1 LNLSTQRRY
10 LLFVP
15 LFLAASAL
23 IGGLVGP
30 GAGTLAAASQASQR
44 NASTSSDEDLKTS
57 IEAFTKVYD
66 IVDQNYSDKLSAD
79 KAIYKGAI
87 PGMLRTLD
95 PHSNFF
101 DPKEFGALREEQHGM
116 YYGIGMLIGA
126 QPRTGKPMVIHPFG
140 GTPAYKAGIRPG
152 DLLLEVNDKRVDTL
166 TTTEVADLLKG
177 PRNTKVQVVVSR
189 EGAAK
194 PITFNLVRD
203 EIPRNSV
210 DTAFWVKPGIAY
222 MRIQSF
228 TETTS
233 KEVEDN
239 LKALGEQNI
248 KGLILDLRENPGG
261 LLQEGVA
268 TAGHW
273 LDRGQVVVS
282 SHGRAYSDKPYVAR
296 GSQYGE
302 NYPMVV
308 LVNRYSASAA
318 EIVAGALQDHDRAWI
333 LGDTTFGKGL
343 VQTVYPL
350 SDSTGLALT
359 TQHYYTPSGRLI
371 QRNYSNISFLDYYY
385 GKRSETKD
393 PTDIKQ
399 TDLGR
404 TVYGG
409 GGITPDE
416 KFVPAKLDAFEIN
429 VLRKNAFFNFSAAF
443 FANHDTKLPKGWVPD
458 ETVLE
463 GFHDYLIK
471 QAVPFTEA
479 DWTANHAWVRDQLRA
494 EMYITAFSYEDSQ
507 RVSVEQ
513 DPEVQKAIDAMQKAA
528 KLQLQSRSHFEKQ
541 QASLR

>member
-1 LNLSTQRRY
+1 LNLSSQRRY
-10 LLFVP
+10 FLYIPLFVG
-15 LFLAASAL
+15 ACA
-23 IGGLVGP
+23 IVGGLFGP
-30 GAGTLAAASQASQR
+30 GAGALAASQDSER
-44 NASTSSDEDLKTS
+44 NASITSDEDLKAS
-57 IEAFTKVYD
+57 IESFTKVYD
-66 IVDQNYSDKLSAD
+66 LVDQNYADKLSSD

-101 DPKEFGALREEQHGM
+101 DPKEFAGLREEQHGM
-116 YYGIGMLIGA
+116 YFGIGMLIGA

-140 GTPAYKAGIRPG
+140 GTPAYRAGIRPG
-152 DLLLEVNDKRVDTL
+152 DMLMEVNDKRVDTL
-166 TTTEVADLLKG
+166 NTTEVAEMLKG
-177 PRNTKVQVVVSR
+177 PKGTKVQVVVNR
-189 EGAAK
+189 EGSEK

-210 DTAFWVKPGIAY
+210 DTAFWVKPGVAY

-239 LKALGEQNI
+239 LKALGEQNV

-282 SHGRAYSDKPYVAR
+282 HKGRVFTEKPYVAR

-302 NYPMVV
+302 NYPIVV

-350 SDSTGLALT
+350 TDNTGLALT

-385 GKRSETKD
+385 GKRAETKD
-393 PTDIKQ
+393 PMDVKQ

-416 KFVPAKLDAFEIN
+416 KFEPAKLDAFELN
-429 VLRKNAFFNFSAAF
+429 TARKNAFFGFSAAY
-443 FANHDTKLPKGWVPD
+443 FASHDTKLAKGWVPD
-458 ETVLE
+458 EGVLE
-463 GFHDYLIK
+463 DFHNYLMK
-471 QAVPFTEA
+471 QGVQFTEA
-479 DWTANHAWVRDQLRA
+479 DWTRDHTWLRDQLRA

-507 RVSVEQ
+507 RIAVEQ
-513 DPEVQKAIDAMQKAA
+513 DPEVLKAIDALPKAA
-528 KLQLQSRSHFEKQ
+528 NLLAQSKARFEKQ
-541 QASLR
+541 RASLR

>member
-1 LNLSTQRRY
+1 MSSYRRQS
-10 LLFVP
+10 LLIFV
-15 LFLAASAL
+15 FLLICAL
-23 IGGLVGP
+23 VGGIFGP
-30 GAGTLAAASQASQR
+30 GARPVLAAQH
-44 NASTSSDEDLKTS
+44 NASITSDEDLKAS
-57 IEAFTKVYD
+57 IESFTKVYD
-66 IVDQNYSDKLSAD
+66 LVDANYADKLSAD

-101 DPKEFGALREEQHGM
+101 DPKDFAGLREEQHGK
-116 YYGIGMLIGA
+116 YYGIGMLLGA
-126 QPRTGKPMVIHPFG
+126 QPRTGKPMVVHPFG
-140 GTPAYKAGIRPG
+140 GSPAYKAGLRPG
-152 DLLLEVNDKRVDTL
+152 DLLLEVNGKRVDNA
-166 TTTEVADLLKG
+166 TTTEVADMLRG
-177 PRNTKVQVVVSR
+177 PKDTKVQVVATR
-189 EGAAK
+189 EGVAK
-194 PITFNLVRD
+194 PLVFNLVRG

-210 DTAFWVKPGIAY
+210 DEAFWVRPGIAF
-222 MRIQSF
+222 MRIQQF

-282 SHGRAYSDKPYVAR
+282 HKGRAYSEKPYLAH

-302 NYPMVV
+302 TYPIVV

-350 SDSTGLALT
+350 SDNTGLALT

-371 QRNYSNISFLDYYY
+371 QRDYSNLSFLDYYY
-385 GKRSETKD
+385 GKRKETNNPMD
-393 PTDIKQ
+393 VKQ

-404 TVYGG
+404 VVYGG

-416 KFVPAKLDAFEIN
+416 KYDAPKLDGFELN
-429 VLRKNAFFNFSAAF
+429 VMRKNSFFNFVPFYFS
-443 FANHDTKLPKGWVPD
+443 NHATKLASGWVPT
-458 ETVLE
+458 EEVLND
-463 GFHDYLIK
+463 FHDFVMK
-471 QAVPFTEA
+471 QGVQFTEA
-479 DWTANHAWVRDQLRA
+479 DWTRDHDWIRNQLRQ

-507 RVSVEQ
+507 KVAYEQ
-513 DPEVQKAIDAMQKAA
+513 DPEVQKAIEAMPKAA
-528 KLQLQSRSHFEKQ
+528 HLLAESKSRFAKQ
-541 QASLR
+541 RASR

>member
-1 LNLSTQRRY
+1 LSSQRRY
-10 LLFVP
+10 FLLIP

-23 IGGLVGP
+23 VGGLVGP
-30 GAGTLAAASQASQR
+30 GAGTVSAAPQAAQR
-44 NASTSSDEDLKTS
+44 NASATSDEDLKAS
-57 IEAFTKVYD
+57 IESFTKIYD
-66 IVDQNYSDKLSAD
+66 LVDQNYSDKLSSD

-101 DPKEFGALREEQHGM
+101 DPKEYAGLREEQHGM
-116 YYGIGMLIGA
+116 YYGIGMLIGP

-152 DLLLEVNDKRVDTL
+152 DLLMEVNDKRVDDL
-166 TTTEVADLLKG
+166 NTTEVADMLKG
-177 PRNTKVQVVVSR
+177 PKGTKVQVTVRR
-189 EGAAK
+189 EGATK
-194 PITFNLVRD
+194 PIAFNLIRD

-233 KEVEDN
+233 HEVDDN

-261 LLQEGVA
+261 LLTEGVA

-282 SHGRAYSDKPYVAR
+282 HKGRAFSEKPYVAR
-296 GSQYGE
+296 GSQFGE
-302 NYPMVV
+302 SYPIVV

-333 LGDTTFGKGL
+333 LGDVTFGKGL
-343 VQTVYPL
+343 VQTIFPL
-350 SDSTGLALT
+350 NDNTGLALT

-385 GKRSETKD
+385 GKRTDAKD

-416 KFVPAKLDAFEIN
+416 KFEPTKLDAFELG
-429 VLRKNAFFNFSAAF
+429 VARKNAFFGFSAKYF
-443 FANHDTKLPKGWVPD
+443 SEHDTKLEKGWIPD
-458 ETVLE
+458 EAVIE
-463 GFHDYLIK
+463 SFHDYLLK
-471 QAVPFTEA
+471 QGVKFSEA
-479 DWTANHAWVRDQLRA
+479 DWAKDHTWVRDQLRA
-494 EMYITAFSYEDSQ
+494 EMYVTAFSYEDSQ
-507 RVSVEQ
+507 RVGVEQ
-513 DPEVQKAIDAMQKAA
+513 DPEVQKAIDAMPKAA
-528 KLQLQSRSHFEKQ
+528 SLLAQSKTRFEKQ
-541 QASLR
+541 RASLR

>member
-1 LNLSTQRRY
+1 LSSPRRY
-10 LLFVP
+10 FLFVP
-15 LFLAASAL
+15 LFLVCCAL
-23 IGGLVGP
+23 LGGYLGSGVH
-30 GAGTLAAASQASQR
+30 ALAAQAPPQV
-44 NASTSSDEDLKTS
+44 TSSASDEDLKAS
-57 IEAFTKVYD
+57 IESFTKVYD
-66 IVDQNYSDKLSAD
+66 IVDQDSAAKLSPD

-101 DPKEFGALREEQHGM
+101 DPKEFSGLREEQHGM

-152 DLLLEVNDKRVDTL
+152 DLLVEVNDKRVDNL
-166 TTTEVADLLKG
+166 NTTEVADLLKG
-177 PRNTKVQVVVSR
+177 PKGTKVQVVVAR
-189 EGAAK
+189 EGSSK
-194 PITFNLVRD
+194 PLTFNLIRD

-210 DTAFWVKPGIAY
+210 DTAIWVKPGIAY

-228 TETTS
+228 TETTG
-233 KEVEDN
+233 KELEDN
-239 LKALGEQNI
+239 LKTLGEPNI

-282 SHGRAYSDKPYVAR
+282 HKGRAFSEKPYLAR
-296 GSQYGE
+296 GSEYGE
-302 NYPMVV
+302 SYPIVV

-350 SDSTGLALT
+350 SDNTGLALT

-385 GKRSETKD
+385 GKRTESKN
-393 PTDIKQ
+393 PTDVKQ

-404 TVYGG
+404 VVYGG

-416 KFVPAKLDAFEIN
+416 KYEPPKMDAFELN
-429 VLRKNAFFNFSAAF
+429 VARKNSFFKYSAYYF
-443 FANHDTKLPKGWVPD
+443 GDHSTKLPKGWGPD
-458 ETVLE
+458 EGLME
-463 GFHDYLIK
+463 NFHDWLLK
-471 QAVPFTEA
+471 QGIQFTEA
-479 DWTANHAWVRDQLRA
+479 DWTRDHTWLRDQLRS
-494 EMYITAFSYEDSQ
+494 EMYITGFSYEDHQ
-507 RVSVEQ
+507 KLDVQQ
-513 DPEVQKAIDAMQKAA
+513 DPEIQKAVEAMPKAA
-528 KLQLQSRSHFEKQ
+528 SLLAQSKARFEKQ
-541 QASLR
+541 RASLR

>member
-1 LNLSTQRRY
+1 MSSQRRY

-15 LFLAASAL
+15 LFLVACAL
-23 IGGLVGP
+23 VGGLFGP
-30 GAGTLAAASQASQR
+30 GAQRVSAASPQH
-44 NASTSSDEDLKTS
+44 NASATSDDDLKAS
-57 IEAFTKVYD
+57 IESFTKVYD
-66 IVDQNYSDKLSAD
+66 VVDQNYADKLSAD

-101 DPKEFGALREEQHGM
+101 DPKEFAGLREEQHGM
-116 YYGIGMLIGA
+116 YFGIGMLIGA

-140 GTPAYKAGIRPG
+140 GSPAYKAGLRPG
-152 DLLLEVNDKRVDTL
+152 DILLEVNDKRVDNL
-166 TTTEVADLLKG
+166 STTEVADLLRGPKG
-177 PRNTKVQVVVSR
+177 TKVQVVVNRDS
-189 EGAAK
+189 ASK
-194 PITFNLVRD
+194 PITFNLVRG

-210 DTAFWVKPGIAY
+210 DTAFWIRPGIAY

-239 LKALGEQNI
+239 LKALGEPNI

-268 TAGHW
+268 VAGHW

-282 SHGRAYSDKPYVAR
+282 HKGRAYSEKPYLAK
-296 GSQYGE
+296 GSTYGE
-302 NYPMVV
+302 SYPIVV

-350 SDSTGLALT
+350 SDNTGLALT

-371 QRNYSNISFLDYYY
+371 QRDYSNVSFLDYYY
-385 GKRSETKD
+385 GKRAQANN
-393 PTDIKQ
+393 PTDVKQ

-404 TVYGG
+404 VVYGG

-416 KFVPAKLDAFEIN
+416 KFDAPKTDAFEVS
-429 VLRKNAFFNFSAAF
+429 VLRKNAFFNFSNHYF
-443 FANHDTKLPKGWVPD
+443 STHDTKLAQGWAPSED
-458 ETVLE
+458 LLND
-463 GFHDYLIK
+463 FHDYLMK
-471 QAVPFTEA
+471 NGVDFTEA
-479 DWTANHAWVRDQLRA
+479 DWTRDHSWLRDELRQ
-494 EMYITAFSYEDSQ
+494 EMYVTAFSYEDSQ
-507 RVSVEQ
+507 KIAVEQ
-513 DPEVQKAIDAMQKAA
+513 DLEVQKAMDALPKAA
-528 KLQLQSRSHFEKQ
+528 HLLAEAKNRYEKQ
-541 QASLR
+541 RASR

>member
-1 LNLSTQRRY
+1 MSKRRY
-10 LLFVP
+10 LLFIP
-15 LFLAASAL
+15 LFLVVCAIA
-23 IGGLVGP
+23 GGLFGP
-30 GAGTLAAASQASQR
+30 GATPAAAQLLQR
-44 NASTSSDEDLKTS
+44 NASPTSDEDLRTS
-57 IEAFTKVYD
+57 LKSFTKVYD
-66 IVDQNYSDKLSAD
+66 IVDQNYADKLSAD
-79 KAIYKGAI
+79 KGIYKGAI

-101 DPKEFGALREEQHGM
+101 DPKEFAGLREEQHGM
-116 YYGIGMLIGA
+116 YYGIGMLIGP

-152 DLLLEVNDKRVDTL
+152 DMLLEVNDKRVDTL
-166 TTTEVADLLKG
+166 TTTEVADMLKG
-177 PRNTKVQVVVSR
+177 PKGTKVQVIVNR
-189 EGAAK
+189 EGATK
-194 PITFNLVRD
+194 PITFNMMRD

-228 TETTS
+228 PETTGR
-233 KEVEDN
+233 EVEEN
-239 LKALGEQNI
+239 LKMLGEQNI

-261 LLQEGVA
+261 LLDQGVA

-273 LDRGQVVVS
+273 LDRGQTVVS
-282 SHGRAYSDKPYVAR
+282 HKGRAYPEKPYLAR

-302 NYPMVV
+302 NYAIVV

-333 LGDTTFGKGL
+333 LGDVTFGKGL

-350 SDSTGLALT
+350 PDNTGLALT

-385 GKRSETKD
+385 GKHGEQKD
-393 PTDIKQ
+393 PMDVKQ

-416 KFVPAKLDAFEIN
+416 KFEPAKLDPFEIAIM
-429 VLRKNAFFNFSAAF
+429 RKNAFFGFSSGY
-443 FANHDTKLPKGWVPD
+443 FASHDTKLAKGWSPD
-458 ETVLE
+458 ESVMESL
-463 GFHDYLIK
+463 HDYLMK
-471 QAVPFTEA
+471 QGVSFTEA
-479 DWTANHAWVRDQLRA
+479 DWTRDHSWVRDQLKA
-494 EMYITAFSYEDSQ
+494 ELYITAFSYEDHLKLL
-507 RVSVEQ
+507 VEQ
-513 DPEVQKAIDAMQKAA
+513 DPEVQKAIEAMPKASS
-528 KLQLQSRSHFEKQ
+528 LLGQSKARFEKQ
-541 QASLR
+541 RASLR